1 MAEDIDGMSMEELER
16 RIREL
21 PPGYL
26 SIKTIRGKERYY
38 HQWYADGRQHTEY
51 VRAEDFP
58 DLKEKLELRKRMQ
71 ARLSDLREAAATES
85 YRTRVVTGSGLEAM
99 AENANGTRR
108 RDCYGRLRRYLESSE
123 PTVAVLYG
131 LRRTGKTMLIYQ
143 ALADMSAD
151 WLAGTAYIVVGHNN
165 TITDLNMDLVR
176 LRNQG
181 YGCFFI
187 DEVTKL
193 RDFIDNSYFF
203 ADVLAA
209 TGARVVLTGT
219 DSLGFWV
226 ASRNDLY
233 GKAVMIH
240 TTWIPFREHSRILGT
255 EDIDDYIRMGGV
267 LRHGETSL
275 DDPGLFVDEMPFDG
289 ADEVE
294 DYVGLAISK
303 NIENTLSHF
312 DRGTRFRELY
322 GLHMVNEFTGV
333 VNRIVEDINH
343 RFVLEVLERDF
354 ASGDLWNALKNIRQS
369 GMDEGFELEQV
380 DYDLVVE
387 RLKGML
393 GIKDASEREVEPSEK
408 HASQLRDYL
417 FAMDVFARLPAVST
431 DDSLDVSDLT
441 VCIQP
446 GLRYFQAT
454 ALIDSLATDGMISRL
469 DDAKRSRMFAMIR
482 DMISGQILEEAVI
495 YDTMRS
501 LGRGFRV
508 FKLFMPSGEVDMVVQ
523 DTESGDCVLVE
534 VKHSVRRNDAQFRHL
549 VSESTRDCVE
559 GSFGRIVGRYVL
571 YRGEDAE
578 ARRGVRYLNVEN
590 YLVNLPGSVKDLFGN
605 RRSLSATR

>member
-1 MAEDIDGMSMEELER
+1 MAEDIDCMSMEELER

-58 DLKEKLELRKRMQ
+58 DLKEKLDLRRRMQ
-71 ARLSDLREAAATES
+71 ARLSDLREAAVAEP

-151 WLAGTAYIVVGHNN
+151 RLAGTAYIVVGHNN
-165 TITDLNMDLVR
+165 TITDLNMDLAR

-255 EDIDDYIRMGGV
+255 DDIDDYIRMGGV

-312 DRGTRFRELY
+312 DRGTRFREMY
-322 GLHMVNEFTGV
+322 GLHMANEFTGV

-343 RFVLEVLERDF
+343 SFVLEALERDF
-354 ASGDLWNALKNIRQS
+354 ASE
-369 GMDEGFELEQV
+369 MDEGFELERA
-380 DYDLVVE
+380 DFDMVVN

-393 GIKDASEREVEPSEK
+393 EIRDAGEREVEPSEK
-408 HASQLRDYL
+408 HVSQLRDYL
-417 FAMDVFARLPAVST
+417 FAMDVFARLPVVST
-431 DDSLDVSDLT
+431 DDSLDVSDYT

-482 DMISGQILEEAVI
+482 DMIPGQILEEAVI

-523 DTESGDCVLVE
+523 DAGSGDCVLVE

-578 ARRGVRYLNVEN
+578 ARCGVRYLDVEN
-590 YLVNLPGSVKDLFGN
+590 YLMNLPGSAKDLFGN
-605 RRSLSATR
+605 RRSLSAIR